1 MRRANEP
8 ASIEPHLDLSRELLA
23 FDLQR
28 FGELVKERWCL
39 LGRHRRRKGEKFRAA
54 DRTTIVLLQ

>member
-39 LGRHRRRKGEKFRAA
+39 LGF
-54 DRTTIVLLQ
+54 T